1 MKCFHHSDAD
11 GLCAAYW
18 VKKRYP
24 SMVESDFIKMNYGSN
39 IDWLSTVAKDE
50 HVIIVDFSFEPN
62 DMKKL
67 MERTKKIVWID
78 HHKTAIDKYK
88 NFGSDIPGIRYDGVA
103 GCMLT
108 YCYYFQM
115 NEGEKPF
122 SESMANLAPWF
133 TKYIADHDVWKF
145 EFGDETRYF
154 TLGFKTLGP
163 MKPLNPT
170 WDKLSNDI
178 EFCRELIS
186 MGKVIT
192 KYRDSLGIRACIS
205 AGFEYEID
213 GVKTFCLNLG
223 SALGGSE
230 WFGDLID
237 QYDML
242 CAFSYNGKDKIWN
255 YSLYSSKIDTTPH
268 SIKRGGGGHVG
279 ASGFNLKEFIFT

>member
-1 MKCFHHSDAD
+1 MKCLHHSDAD

-18 VKKRYP
+18 VHKRYP
-24 SMVESDFIKMNYGSN
+24 NMVETDFVKMNYGSN
-39 IDWLSTVAKDE
+39 VDWFGMITEDE
-50 HVIIVDFSFEPN
+50 PVIIVDFSLEPSE
-62 DMKKL
+62 MKKL
-67 MERTKKIVWID
+67 MEKTKKITWID

-88 NFGSDIPGIRYDGVA
+88 NFGSDIAGIRYDGVA

-115 NEGEKPF
+115 NQGEIPF

-154 TLGFKTLGP
+154 ILGFKTLEY

-170 WDKLSNDI
+170 WEKLNDI
-178 EFCRELIS
+178 EFVRNLIS
-186 MGKVIT
+186 DGKVIT
-192 KYRDSLGIRACIS
+192 KYRDSLGIRACKS
-205 AGFEYEID
+205 AGFEYDID

-223 SALGGSE
+223 CSLGGSE
-230 WFGDLID
+230 WFGDLINE
-237 QYDML
+237 YDML
-242 CAFSYNGKDKIWN
+242 CSFSYNGKDKIWN

-268 SIKRGGGGHVG
+268 SVKRGGGGHAG